1 LIDRATLPA
10 GQLPSYGLVPV
21 SVHETLAV
29 PNLEA
34 SADAWHVY
42 PMGVFYRGV
51 VIVMLSVDVS

>member
-10 GQLPSYGLVPV
+10 GQLPSYGLAPV